1 MVFLHYFVWS
11 CWYNTMSVYLVKLN
25 FTGAQIG
32 LAYGTTAIGA
42 LVSPFLIG
50 VIADRYVPAQR
61 LLGTLHLIGAA
72 LLWWISQQ
80 TSFDAFYWSLVIY
93 TLTYMAGHG
102 LINTIT
108 LTHAPN
114 PAKWFPIIMTAASAG
129 WIAAAN
135 VINYWGKIA
144 GWIANTINTFTSIF
158 NFTAF
163 KAMPDAKAN
172 LADNNGMFLLA
183 CGIAVA
189 IALYAFTLPNTPPKG
204 DAGPVSASKLLGLD
218 ALKLFKD
225 RSFAVFMFCSFL
237 ICIPLSFYFTW
248 TGAFLSE
255 MNVANY
261 ASKMTLGQ
269 VSEVGFLLLLP
280 ALLPLLGAKRIMILG
295 MAAWAVRFALFA
307 YFHEQPTAT
316 WMILGGILLH
326 GMCYDF
332 IFVMGRM
339 YVDKAAGD
347 SLRASAQGLHAVFT
361 LGAGMFVGS
370 WLSGVI
376 AQFYSK
382 PQIKADGWIQE
393 IAYKALDFL
402 SPITNYIAEI
412 FSAQKVPANDAH
424 MWTHV
429 WLIPAIMSAAL
440 IPIFLALF
448 REKPAD
454 SPSA

>member
-1 MVFLHYFVWS
+1 MTPTLYIRLATMVFLHYFVWS
-11 CWYNTMSVYLVKLN
+11 CWYNTMAVYLGKLE
-25 FTGAQIG
+25 FTGTQIG

-50 VIADRYVPAQR
+50 VIADRYVSAQR
-61 LLGTLHLIGAA
+61 LLGVLHLLGAG

-80 TSFDAFYWSLVIY
+80 TTFSVFYPSLIVY

-108 LTHAPN
+108 LAHAPN
-114 PAKWFPIIMTAASAG
+114 PAKWFPIVMAAASAG

-135 VINYWGKIA
+135 VVNFA
-144 GWIANTINTFTSIF
+144 G
-158 NFTAF
+158 
-163 KAMPDAKAN
+163 
-172 LADNNGMFLLA
+172 LADNKGMFTLA
-183 CGIAVA
+183 CGVAVA
-189 IALYAFTLPNTPPKG
+189 IALYAFTLPDTPPKG
-204 DAGPVSASKLLGLD
+204 DAGPVSAGKLLGLD

-255 MNVANY
+255 MNVADY

-269 VSEVGFLLLLP
+269 LSEVGFLLLLP
-280 ALLPLLGAKRIMILG
+280 ILLPILGAKRIMILG
-295 MAAWAVRFALFA
+295 MAAWAARFALFA

-316 WMILGGILLH
+316 WMVLGGILLH

-370 WLSGVI
+370 WLSGVV
-376 AQFYSK
+376 AQNY
-382 PQIKADGWIQE
+382 
-393 IAYKALDFL
+393 
-402 SPITNYIAEI
+402 TN
-412 FSAQKVPANDAH
+412 AQGVHDWKSI
-424 MWTHV
+424 
-429 WLIPAIMSAAL
+429 WLVPAIMSAAL
-440 IPIFLALF
+440 IPVFLALF
-448 REKPAD
+448 REK
-454 SPSA
+454 SAEEPRA

>member
-1 MVFLHYFVWS
+1 MTPTLYIRLATMVFLHYFVWS
-11 CWYNTMSVYLVKLN
+11 CWYNTLSVYLLKLN
-25 FTGAQIG
+25 FTGGQIG

-61 LLGTLHLIGAA
+61 LLGVLHLLGAA

-80 TSFDAFYWSLVIY
+80 TTFGLFYPSLIVY

-114 PAKWFPIIMTAASAG
+114 PAKWFPIVMAAASAG

-135 VINYWGKIA
+135 VV
-144 GWIANTINTFTSIF
+144 
-158 NFTAF
+158 NF
-163 KAMPDAKAN
+163 AK
-172 LADNNGMFLLA
+172 LTDNNGMFTLA
-183 CGIAVA
+183 CGVAVA
-189 IALYAFTLPNTPPKG
+189 IALYSFTLPNTPPKG

-255 MNVANY
+255 MNVADY

-280 ALLPLLGAKRIMILG
+280 VLLPFLGAKRIMILG

-316 WMILGGILLH
+316 WMVLGGILLH

-370 WLSGVI
+370 WLSGVV
-376 AQFYSK
+376 AQYYTTDNVHDWKS
-382 PQIKADGWIQE
+382 I
-393 IAYKALDFL
+393 
-402 SPITNYIAEI
+402 
-412 FSAQKVPANDAH
+412 
-424 MWTHV
+424 
-429 WLIPAIMSAAL
+429 WLVPAIMSAVL

-448 REKPAD
+448 HEK
-454 SPSA
+454 SAEDTRA

>member
-1 MVFLHYFVWS
+1 MTPTLYLRLAAMVFLHYFVWS
-11 CWYNTMSVYLVKLN
+11 CWYNTMAVYLGKLN
-25 FTGAQIG
+25 FTGTQIG

-42 LVSPFLIG
+42 LISPFIIG
-50 VIADRYVPAQR
+50 VIADRFVPAQR
-61 LLGTLHLIGAA
+61 LLGGLHLLGAA

-80 TSFDAFYWSLVIY
+80 TTFGIFYPSLIVY

-108 LTHAPN
+108 LTHTPN
-114 PAKWFPIIMTAASAG
+114 PAKWFPIVMVAASAG
-129 WIAAAN
+129 WIVAAN
-135 VINYWGKIA
+135 VINFA
-144 GWIANTINTFTSIF
+144 G
-158 NFTAF
+158 
-163 KAMPDAKAN
+163 
-172 LADNNGMFLLA
+172 LADNNGMFKLA
-183 CGIAVA
+183 CGVALAVA
-189 IALYAFTLPNTPPKG
+189 LYSFTLPNTPPKG
-204 DAGPVSASKLLGLD
+204 DTGPVSASKLLGLD

-248 TGAFLSE
+248 TSAFLSE
-255 MNVANY
+255 MNVADY

-280 ALLPLLGAKRIMILG
+280 ILLPFLGAKRIMILG
-295 MAAWAVRFALFA
+295 MAAWALRFALFA

-326 GMCYDF
+326 GMSYDF

-370 WLSGVI
+370 WLAGVV
-376 AQFYSK
+376 AQNY
-382 PQIKADGWIQE
+382 
-393 IAYKALDFL
+393 
-402 SPITNYIAEI
+402 TNAAGVHDWKSI
-412 FSAQKVPANDAH
+412 
-424 MWTHV
+424 
-429 WLIPAIMSAAL
+429 WLVPAIMSAVL
-440 IPIFLALF
+440 IPVFLALF
-448 REKPAD
+448 RERSSD
-454 SPSA
+454 EG

>member
-1 MVFLHYFVWS
+1 MTPTLYLRLAAMVFLHYFVWS
-11 CWYNTMSVYLVKLN
+11 CWYNTMAVYLGKLE
-25 FTGAQIG
+25 FTGTQIG

-61 LLGTLHLIGAA
+61 LLGVLHLLGAA

-80 TSFDAFYWSLVIY
+80 TTFGVFYPSLIAY

-108 LTHAPN
+108 LAHAPN
-114 PAKWFPIIMTAASAG
+114 PAKWFPIVMAAASAG

-135 VINYWGKIA
+135 VV
-144 GWIANTINTFTSIF
+144 
-158 NFTAF
+158 NFA
-163 KAMPDAKAN
+163 D
-172 LADNNGMFLLA
+172 LADNKGMFTLA
-183 CGIAVA
+183 CGVAVA
-189 IALYAFTLPNTPPKG
+189 IALYSFTLPNTPPKG
-204 DAGPVSASKLLGLD
+204 DAGPVSAGKLLGLD

-269 VSEVGFLLLLP
+269 VSDIVFLLLLP
-280 ALLPLLGAKRIMILG
+280 LLLPVLGAKRIMILG
-295 MAAWAVRFALFA
+295 MAAWAARFALFA

-316 WMILGGILLH
+316 WMVLGGILLH

-347 SLRASAQGLHAVFT
+347 TLRASAQGLHAVFT

-370 WLSGVI
+370 WLSGVV
-376 AQFYSK
+376 AQNYTNA
-382 PQIKADGWIQE
+382 QNVHDWKAIW
-393 IAYKALDFL
+393 L
-402 SPITNYIAEI
+402 
-412 FSAQKVPANDAH
+412 VPA
-424 MWTHV
+424 
-429 WLIPAIMSAAL
+429 LMSAAL
-440 IPIFLALF
+440 IPVFLALF
-448 REKPAD
+448 RERSSD
-454 SPSA
+454 EG

>member
-1 MVFLHYFVWS
+1 MTPTLYLRLAIMVFLHYFVWS
-11 CWYNTMSVYLVKLN
+11 CWYNTMAVYLGKLE
-25 FTGAQIG
+25 FTGTQIG

-61 LLGTLHLIGAA
+61 LLGVLHLLGAG

-80 TSFDAFYWSLVIY
+80 TSFGVFYPSLIVY

-114 PAKWFPIIMTAASAG
+114 PAKWFPIVMAAASAG

-135 VINYWGKIA
+135 VV
-144 GWIANTINTFTSIF
+144 
-158 NFTAF
+158 NF
-163 KAMPDAKAN
+163 AK
-172 LADNNGMFLLA
+172 LADNNGMFTLA
-183 CGIAVA
+183 CGVAVA
-189 IALYAFTLPNTPPKG
+189 IALYSFTLPNTPPKG
-204 DAGPVSASKLLGLD
+204 DAGPVSAGKLLGLD

-225 RSFAVFMFCSFL
+225 RSFAVFMVCSFL

-255 MNVANY
+255 MNVADY

-280 ALLPLLGAKRIMILG
+280 ILLPILGAKRIMILG
-295 MAAWAVRFALFA
+295 MAAWAARFALFA

-316 WMILGGILLH
+316 WMVLGGILLH

-370 WLSGVI
+370 WLSGVV
-376 AQFYSK
+376 AQRYTDA
-382 PQIKADGWIQE
+382 QNVHDWKAI
-393 IAYKALDFL
+393 
-402 SPITNYIAEI
+402 
-412 FSAQKVPANDAH
+412 
-424 MWTHV
+424 
-429 WLIPAIMSAAL
+429 WLVPAIMSAVL
-440 IPIFLALF
+440 IPVFLALF

-454 SPSA
+454 TQDA

>member
-1 MVFLHYFVWS
+1 MTPTLYIRLATMVFLHYFVWS
-11 CWYNTMSVYLVKLN
+11 CWYNTLSVYLGKLE
-25 FTGAQIG
+25 FTGTQIG

-50 VIADRYVPAQR
+50 VIADRYVSAQR
-61 LLGTLHLIGAA
+61 LLGVLHLLGAG

-80 TSFDAFYWSLVIY
+80 TTFSVFYPSLIVY

-114 PAKWFPIIMTAASAG
+114 PAKWFPIVMAAASAG

-135 VINYWGKIA
+135 VV
-144 GWIANTINTFTSIF
+144 
-158 NFTAF
+158 NF
-163 KAMPDAKAN
+163 AK
-172 LADNNGMFLLA
+172 LADNNGMFTLA
-183 CGIAVA
+183 CGVAVA
-189 IALYAFTLPNTPPKG
+189 IALYSFTLPNTPPKG
-204 DAGPVSASKLLGLD
+204 DAGPVSAGKLLGLD

-225 RSFAVFMFCSFL
+225 RSFAIFMICSFL

-255 MNVANY
+255 MNVADY

-269 VSEVGFLLLLP
+269 LSEVGFLLLLP
-280 ALLPLLGAKRIMILG
+280 ILLPILGAKRIMILG
-295 MAAWAVRFALFA
+295 MAAWAARFALFA

-316 WMILGGILLH
+316 WMVLGGILLH

-370 WLSGVI
+370 WLSGVV
-376 AQFYSK
+376 AQNY
-382 PQIKADGWIQE
+382 
-393 IAYKALDFL
+393 
-402 SPITNYIAEI
+402 TN
-412 FSAQKVPANDAH
+412 AQGVHDWKSI
-424 MWTHV
+424 
-429 WLIPAIMSAAL
+429 WLVPAIMSAAL
-440 IPIFLALF
+440 IPVFLALF

-454 SPSA
+454 TRDA

>member
-11 CWYNTMSVYLVKLN
+11 CWYNTMAVYLGKLE
-25 FTGAQIG
+25 FTGTQIG

-61 LLGTLHLIGAA
+61 LLGVLHLLGAG

-80 TSFDAFYWSLVIY
+80 TTFSVFYPSLIVY

-114 PAKWFPIIMTAASAG
+114 PAKWFPIVMAAASAG

-135 VINYWGKIA
+135 VV
-144 GWIANTINTFTSIF
+144 
-158 NFTAF
+158 NF
-163 KAMPDAKAN
+163 AK
-172 LADNNGMFLLA
+172 LADNNGMFTLA
-183 CGIAVA
+183 CGVAVA
-189 IALYAFTLPNTPPKG
+189 IALYSFTLPNTPPKG
-204 DAGPVSASKLLGLD
+204 DAGPVSAGKLLGLD

-225 RSFAVFMFCSFL
+225 RSFAVFMVCSFL

-255 MNVANY
+255 MNVADY

-280 ALLPLLGAKRIMILG
+280 ILLPILGAKRIMILG

-316 WMILGGILLH
+316 WMVLGGILLH

-370 WLSGVI
+370 WLSGVV
-376 AQFYSK
+376 AQNYTNA
-382 PQIKADGWIQE
+382 QNVHDWKAIW
-393 IAYKALDFL
+393 L
-402 SPITNYIAEI
+402 
-412 FSAQKVPANDAH
+412 VPALMSA
-424 MWTHV
+424 V
-429 WLIPAIMSAAL
+429 LIPV
-440 IPIFLALF
+440 FLALF

-454 SPSA
+454 TRDA

>member
-1 MVFLHYFVWS
+1 MTPTLYLRLAAMVFLHYFVWS
-11 CWYNTMSVYLVKLN
+11 CWYNTMAVYLGKLN
-25 FTGAQIG
+25 FTGTQIG

-42 LVSPFLIG
+42 LISPFIIG
-50 VIADRYVPAQR
+50 VIADRFVPAQR
-61 LLGTLHLIGAA
+61 LLGGLHLLGAA

-80 TSFDAFYWSLVIY
+80 TTFGIFYPSLIVY

-108 LTHAPN
+108 LTHTPN
-114 PAKWFPIIMTAASAG
+114 PAKWFPIVMVAASAG
-129 WIAAAN
+129 WIVAAN
-135 VINYWGKIA
+135 VINFA
-144 GWIANTINTFTSIF
+144 E
-158 NFTAF
+158 
-163 KAMPDAKAN
+163 
-172 LADNNGMFLLA
+172 LADNNGMFKLA
-183 CGIAVA
+183 CGVALAVA
-189 IALYAFTLPNTPPKG
+189 LYSFTLPNTPPKG
-204 DAGPVSASKLLGLD
+204 DTGPVSASKLLGLD

-255 MNVANY
+255 MNVADY

-280 ALLPLLGAKRIMILG
+280 MLLPILGAKRIMILG

-316 WMILGGILLH
+316 WMVFGGILLH
-326 GMCYDF
+326 GMSYDF

-370 WLSGVI
+370 WLAGVV
-376 AQFYSK
+376 AQNY
-382 PQIKADGWIQE
+382 
-393 IAYKALDFL
+393 
-402 SPITNYIAEI
+402 TNAAGVHDWKSI
-412 FSAQKVPANDAH
+412 
-424 MWTHV
+424 
-429 WLIPAIMSAAL
+429 WLVPAIMSAVL
-440 IPIFLALF
+440 IPVFLALF
-448 REKPAD
+448 REKPSEDTKA
-454 SPSA
+454 

>member
-11 CWYNTMSVYLVKLN
+11 CWYNTLSVYLGTLK
-25 FTGAQIG
+25 FTGTQIG

-61 LLGTLHLIGAA
+61 LLGILHLLGAG

-80 TSFDAFYWSLVIY
+80 TTFSVFYPSLIVY

-114 PAKWFPIIMTAASAG
+114 PAKWFPIVMAAASAG

-135 VINYWGKIA
+135 VV
-144 GWIANTINTFTSIF
+144 
-158 NFTAF
+158 NF
-163 KAMPDAKAN
+163 AK
-172 LADNNGMFLLA
+172 LADNNGMFTLA
-183 CGIAVA
+183 CGVAVA
-189 IALYAFTLPNTPPKG
+189 IALYSFTLPNTPPKG
-204 DAGPVSASKLLGLD
+204 DAGPVSAGKLLGLD
-218 ALKLFKD
+218 ALRLFKD
-225 RSFAVFMFCSFL
+225 RSFAIFMVCSFL

-255 MNVANY
+255 MNVADY

-269 VSEVGFLLLLP
+269 LSEVGFLLLLP
-280 ALLPLLGAKRIMILG
+280 ILLPILGAKRIMILG
-295 MAAWAVRFALFA
+295 MAAWAARFALFA

-316 WMILGGILLH
+316 WMVLGGILLH

-370 WLSGVI
+370 WLSGVV
-376 AQFYSK
+376 AQNY
-382 PQIKADGWIQE
+382 
-393 IAYKALDFL
+393 
-402 SPITNYIAEI
+402 TN
-412 FSAQKVPANDAH
+412 AQGVHDWKSI
-424 MWTHV
+424 
-429 WLIPAIMSAAL
+429 WLVPAIMSAAL
-440 IPIFLALF
+440 IPVFLALF
-448 REKPAD
+448 RERSSD
-454 SPSA
+454 EG

>member
-1 MVFLHYFVWS
+1 MTPTLYIRLATMVFLHYFVWS
-11 CWYNTMSVYLVKLN
+11 CWYNTMAVYLGKLN
-25 FTGAQIG
+25 FTGTQIG

-61 LLGTLHLIGAA
+61 LLGVLHLLGAA

-80 TSFDAFYWSLVIY
+80 TTFGVFYPSLIAY

-108 LTHAPN
+108 LAHAPN
-114 PAKWFPIIMTAASAG
+114 PAKWFPIVMAAASAG

-135 VINYWGKIA
+135 VV
-144 GWIANTINTFTSIF
+144 
-158 NFTAF
+158 NFA
-163 KAMPDAKAN
+163 D
-172 LADNNGMFLLA
+172 LADNKGMFTLA
-183 CGIAVA
+183 CGVAVA
-189 IALYAFTLPNTPPKG
+189 IALYSFTLPDTPPKG
-204 DAGPVSASKLLGLD
+204 DAGPVSVGKLLGLD
-218 ALKLFKD
+218 ALRLFKD

-269 VSEVGFLLLLP
+269 VSDIVFLLLLP
-280 ALLPLLGAKRIMILG
+280 LLLPVLGAKRIMILG

-316 WMILGGILLH
+316 WMVLGGILLH

-370 WLSGVI
+370 WLSGVV
-376 AQFYSK
+376 AQNY
-382 PQIKADGWIQE
+382 
-393 IAYKALDFL
+393 
-402 SPITNYIAEI
+402 TN
-412 FSAQKVPANDAH
+412 AQGVHDWKSI
-424 MWTHV
+424 
-429 WLIPAIMSAAL
+429 WLVPAIMSAAL

-448 REKPAD
+448 RERSGD
-454 SPSA
+454 EG

>member
-11 CWYNTMSVYLVKLN
+11 CWYNTMAVYLGKLN
-25 FTGAQIG
+25 FTGTQIG

-61 LLGTLHLIGAA
+61 LLGVLHLLGAG

-80 TSFDAFYWSLVIY
+80 TSFSIFYPSLIVY

-114 PAKWFPIIMTAASAG
+114 PAKWFPIVMAAASAG

-135 VINYWGKIA
+135 VV
-144 GWIANTINTFTSIF
+144 
-158 NFTAF
+158 NF
-163 KAMPDAKAN
+163 AK
-172 LADNNGMFLLA
+172 LADNNGMFTLA
-183 CGIAVA
+183 CGVAVA
-189 IALYAFTLPNTPPKG
+189 IALYSFTLPNTPPKG

-248 TGAFLSE
+248 TGAFLSD

-280 ALLPLLGAKRIMILG
+280 VLLPFLGAKRIMILG

-316 WMILGGILLH
+316 WMVLGGILLH

-370 WLSGVI
+370 WLSGVV
-376 AQFYSK
+376 AQNY
-382 PQIKADGWIQE
+382 
-393 IAYKALDFL
+393 
-402 SPITNYIAEI
+402 TNAAGVHDWKSI
-412 FSAQKVPANDAH
+412 
-424 MWTHV
+424 
-429 WLIPAIMSAAL
+429 WLVPAIMSAAL

-448 REKPAD
+448 RERSGD
-454 SPSA
+454 EG

>member
-1 MVFLHYFVWS
+1 MTPTLYLRLAAMVFLHYFVWS
-11 CWYNTMSVYLVKLN
+11 CWYNTMAVYLGKLN
-25 FTGAQIG
+25 FTGTQIG

-42 LVSPFLIG
+42 LISPFIIG
-50 VIADRYVPAQR
+50 VIADRFVPAQR
-61 LLGTLHLIGAA
+61 LLGVLHLLGAG

-80 TSFDAFYWSLVIY
+80 TAFNIFYPSLIVY

-108 LTHAPN
+108 LTHTPN
-114 PAKWFPIIMTAASAG
+114 PAKWFPIVMVAASAG
-129 WIAAAN
+129 WIVAAN
-135 VINYWGKIA
+135 VINFA
-144 GWIANTINTFTSIF
+144 G
-158 NFTAF
+158 
-163 KAMPDAKAN
+163 
-172 LADNNGMFLLA
+172 LADNNGMFKLA
-183 CGIAVA
+183 CGVALAVA
-189 IALYAFTLPNTPPKG
+189 LYSFTLPNTPPKG
-204 DAGPVSASKLLGLD
+204 DTGPVSASKLLGLD

-248 TGAFLSE
+248 TSAFLSE
-255 MNVANY
+255 MNVADY

-280 ALLPLLGAKRIMILG
+280 ILLPFLGAKRIMILG
-295 MAAWAVRFALFA
+295 MAAWALRFALFA

-326 GMCYDF
+326 GMSYDF

-370 WLSGVI
+370 WLAGVV
-376 AQFYSK
+376 AQNY
-382 PQIKADGWIQE
+382 
-393 IAYKALDFL
+393 
-402 SPITNYIAEI
+402 TNAAGVHDWKSI
-412 FSAQKVPANDAH
+412 
-424 MWTHV
+424 
-429 WLIPAIMSAAL
+429 WLVPAIMSAVL
-440 IPIFLALF
+440 IPVFLALF
-448 REKPAD
+448 REKSAEE
-454 SPSA
+454 PSA

>member
-1 MVFLHYFVWS
+1 MTPTLYLRLAIMVFLHYFVWS
-11 CWYNTMSVYLVKLN
+11 CWYNTLSVYLGTLK
-25 FTGAQIG
+25 FTGTQIG

-61 LLGTLHLIGAA
+61 LLGVLHLLGAG

-80 TSFDAFYWSLVIY
+80 TTFSVFYPSLIVY

-114 PAKWFPIIMTAASAG
+114 PAKWFPIVMAAASAG

-135 VINYWGKIA
+135 VV
-144 GWIANTINTFTSIF
+144 
-158 NFTAF
+158 NF
-163 KAMPDAKAN
+163 AK
-172 LADNNGMFLLA
+172 LADNNGMFTLA
-183 CGIAVA
+183 CGVAVA
-189 IALYAFTLPNTPPKG
+189 IALYSFTLPNTPPKG
-204 DAGPVSASKLLGLD
+204 DAGPVSAGKLLGLD

-225 RSFAVFMFCSFL
+225 RSFAVFMICSFL

-255 MNVANY
+255 MNVADY

-280 ALLPLLGAKRIMILG
+280 ILLPILGAKRIMILG

-316 WMILGGILLH
+316 WMVLGGILLH

-370 WLSGVI
+370 WLSGVV
-376 AQFYSK
+376 AQNYTNA
-382 PQIKADGWIQE
+382 QNVHDWKAIW
-393 IAYKALDFL
+393 L
-402 SPITNYIAEI
+402 
-412 FSAQKVPANDAH
+412 VPALMSA
-424 MWTHV
+424 V
-429 WLIPAIMSAAL
+429 LIPV
-440 IPIFLALF
+440 FLALF

-454 SPSA
+454 TRDA

>member
-1 MVFLHYFVWS
+1 MTPTLYIRLATMVFLHYFVWS
-11 CWYNTMSVYLVKLN
+11 CWYNTMAVYLGKLN
-25 FTGAQIG
+25 FTGTQIG

-61 LLGTLHLIGAA
+61 LLGVLHLLGAA

-80 TSFDAFYWSLVIY
+80 TSFSIFYPSLIVY

-114 PAKWFPIIMTAASAG
+114 PAKWFPIVMAAASAG

-135 VINYWGKIA
+135 VINFA
-144 GWIANTINTFTSIF
+144 G
-158 NFTAF
+158 
-163 KAMPDAKAN
+163 
-172 LADNNGMFLLA
+172 LADNNGMFRLA

-189 IALYAFTLPNTPPKG
+189 IALYSFTLPNTPPKG

-248 TGAFLSE
+248 TGAFLSD

-280 ALLPLLGAKRIMILG
+280 ALLPFLGAKRIMILG
-295 MAAWAVRFALFA
+295 MAAWAARFALFA

-316 WMILGGILLH
+316 WMVLGGILLH

-370 WLSGVI
+370 WLSGVV
-376 AQFYSK
+376 AQHY
-382 PQIKADGWIQE
+382 
-393 IAYKALDFL
+393 
-402 SPITNYIAEI
+402 T
-412 FSAQKVPANDAH
+412 ANNVHD
-424 MWTHV
+424 WKSI
-429 WLIPAIMSAAL
+429 WLVPAIMSAAL

-448 REKPAD
+448 RERSGD
-454 SPSA
+454 EG

>member
-1 MVFLHYFVWS
+1 MTPTLYLRLAAMVFLHYFVWS
-11 CWYNTMSVYLVKLN
+11 CWYNTMAVYLGKLN
-25 FTGAQIG
+25 FTGTQIG

-42 LVSPFLIG
+42 LNSPFIIG
-50 VIADRYVPAQR
+50 VIADRFVPAQR
-61 LLGTLHLIGAA
+61 LLGVLHLLGAG

-80 TSFDAFYWSLVIY
+80 TAFNIFYPSLIVY

-108 LTHAPN
+108 LTHTPN
-114 PAKWFPIIMTAASAG
+114 PAKWFPIVMVAASAG
-129 WIAAAN
+129 WIVAAN
-135 VINYWGKIA
+135 VINFA
-144 GWIANTINTFTSIF
+144 E
-158 NFTAF
+158 
-163 KAMPDAKAN
+163 
-172 LADNNGMFLLA
+172 LADNNGMFKLA
-183 CGIAVA
+183 CGVALAVA
-189 IALYAFTLPNTPPKG
+189 LYSFTLPNTPPKG
-204 DAGPVSASKLLGLD
+204 DTGPVSASKLLGLD

-248 TGAFLSE
+248 TSAFLSE
-255 MNVANY
+255 MNVADY

-280 ALLPLLGAKRIMILG
+280 ILLPFLGAKRIMILG
-295 MAAWAVRFALFA
+295 MAAWALRFALFA

-326 GMCYDF
+326 GMSYDF

-370 WLSGVI
+370 WLAGVV
-376 AQFYSK
+376 AQFYTRPYK
-382 PQIKADGWIQE
+382 DPAGLIERA
-393 IAYKALDFL
+393 AYKVMEFF
-402 SPITNYIAEI
+402 SPVTNYIAGI
-412 FSAQKVPANDAH
+412 FSDPVASNAVGHK
-424 MWTHV
+424 WTHI
-429 WLIPAIMSAAL
+429 WLVPAIMSAVL
-440 IPIFLALF
+440 IPVFLALF
-448 REKPAD
+448 REK
-454 SPSA
+454 SAEDTNA

>member
-1 MVFLHYFVWS
+1 MTPTLYLRLAAMVFLHYFVWS
-11 CWYNTMSVYLVKLN
+11 CWYNTMAVYLGKLN
-25 FTGAQIG
+25 FTGTQIG

-42 LVSPFLIG
+42 LISPFLIG
-50 VIADRYVPAQR
+50 VIADRFVPAQR
-61 LLGTLHLIGAA
+61 LLGVLHLLGAG

-80 TSFDAFYWSLVIY
+80 TSFSIFYPSLIVY

-108 LTHAPN
+108 LTHTPN
-114 PAKWFPIIMTAASAG
+114 PAKWFPIVMVAASAG
-129 WIAAAN
+129 WIVAAN
-135 VINYWGKIA
+135 VINFA
-144 GWIANTINTFTSIF
+144 G
-158 NFTAF
+158 
-163 KAMPDAKAN
+163 
-172 LADNNGMFLLA
+172 LADNNGMFKLA
-183 CGIAVA
+183 CGVALAVA
-189 IALYAFTLPNTPPKG
+189 LYSFTLPNTPPKG
-204 DAGPVSASKLLGLD
+204 DTGPVSASKLLGLD

-248 TGAFLSE
+248 TSAFLSE
-255 MNVANY
+255 MNVADY

-280 ALLPLLGAKRIMILG
+280 ILLPFLGAKRIMILG
-295 MAAWAVRFALFA
+295 MAAWALRFALFA

-326 GMCYDF
+326 GMSYDF

-370 WLSGVI
+370 WLAGVV
-376 AQFYSK
+376 AQNY
-382 PQIKADGWIQE
+382 
-393 IAYKALDFL
+393 
-402 SPITNYIAEI
+402 TNAAGVHDWKSI
-412 FSAQKVPANDAH
+412 
-424 MWTHV
+424 
-429 WLIPAIMSAAL
+429 WLVPAIMSAVL
-440 IPIFLALF
+440 IPVFLALF
-448 REKPAD
+448 RERSGD
-454 SPSA
+454 ER

>member
-1 MVFLHYFVWS
+1 MTPTLYLRLAVMVFLHYFVWS
-11 CWYNTMSVYLVKLN
+11 CWYNTMAVYLGKLN
-25 FTGAQIG
+25 FTGTQIG

-42 LVSPFLIG
+42 LISPFLIG

-61 LLGTLHLIGAA
+61 LLGVLHLLGAA

-80 TSFDAFYWSLVIY
+80 TSFSIFYPSLIVY

-108 LTHAPN
+108 LTHAPD
-114 PAKWFPIIMTAASAG
+114 PAKWFPIVMAAASAG

-135 VINYWGKIA
+135 VINFA
-144 GWIANTINTFTSIF
+144 G
-158 NFTAF
+158 
-163 KAMPDAKAN
+163 
-172 LADNNGMFLLA
+172 LADNNGMFTLA
-183 CGIAVA
+183 CGVAVA
-189 IALYAFTLPNTPPKG
+189 IALYSFTLPNTPPKG

-248 TGAFLSE
+248 TGAFLSD

-280 ALLPLLGAKRIMILG
+280 VLLPFLGAKRIMILG

-316 WMILGGILLH
+316 WMVLGGILLH

-370 WLSGVI
+370 WLSGVV
-376 AQFYSK
+376 AQHY
-382 PQIKADGWIQE
+382 
-393 IAYKALDFL
+393 
-402 SPITNYIAEI
+402 TN
-412 FSAQKVPANDAH
+412 AQGIHAWKSIWLVPA
-424 MWTHV
+424 V
-429 WLIPAIMSAAL
+429 MSAAL

-448 REKPAD
+448 REKSTEDTKA
-454 SPSA
+454 

>member
-1 MVFLHYFVWS
+1 MHEPNDAPKSMTLTLYLRLATMVFLHYFVWS
-11 CWYNTMSVYLVKLN
+11 CWYNTMAVYLGKLE
-25 FTGAQIG
+25 FTGTQIG

-50 VIADRYVPAQR
+50 VIADRYVSAQR
-61 LLGTLHLIGAA
+61 LLGVLHLLGAG

-80 TSFDAFYWSLVIY
+80 TTFGVFYPSLIVY

-114 PAKWFPIIMTAASAG
+114 PAKWFPIVMAAASAG

-135 VINYWGKIA
+135 VV
-144 GWIANTINTFTSIF
+144 
-158 NFTAF
+158 NF
-163 KAMPDAKAN
+163 AK
-172 LADNNGMFLLA
+172 LADNNGMFTLA
-183 CGIAVA
+183 CGVAVA
-189 IALYAFTLPNTPPKG
+189 IALYSFTLPNTPPKG
-204 DAGPVSASKLLGLD
+204 DAGPVSAGKLLGLD

-225 RSFAVFMFCSFL
+225 RSFAIFMVCSFL
-237 ICIPLSFYFTW
+237 ICVPLSFYFTW

-255 MNVANY
+255 MNVADY

-280 ALLPLLGAKRIMILG
+280 LLLPILGAKRIMILG

-316 WMILGGILLH
+316 WMVLGGILLH

-370 WLSGVI
+370 WLSGVV
-376 AQFYSK
+376 AQHYT
-382 PQIKADGWIQE
+382 
-393 IAYKALDFL
+393 
-402 SPITNYIAEI
+402 TNNVHDWKSI
-412 FSAQKVPANDAH
+412 
-424 MWTHV
+424 
-429 WLIPAIMSAAL
+429 WLVPAIMSAML

-448 REKPAD
+448 RERSGD
-454 SPSA
+454 EG

>member
-1 MVFLHYFVWS
+1 MNPTLYIRLATMVFLHYFVWS
-11 CWYNTMSVYLVKLN
+11 CWYNTMAVYLGKLN
-25 FTGAQIG
+25 FTGTQIG

-42 LVSPFLIG
+42 LISPFLIG
-50 VIADRYVPAQR
+50 VIADRYVHAQR
-61 LLGTLHLIGAA
+61 LLGVLHLLGAA

-80 TSFDAFYWSLVIY
+80 TSFSIFYPSLIVY

-114 PAKWFPIIMTAASAG
+114 PAKWFPIVMAAASAG

-135 VINYWGKIA
+135 VV
-144 GWIANTINTFTSIF
+144 
-158 NFTAF
+158 NF
-163 KAMPDAKAN
+163 AK
-172 LADNNGMFLLA
+172 LADNNGMFTLA
-183 CGIAVA
+183 CGVAVA
-189 IALYAFTLPNTPPKG
+189 IALYSFTLPNTPPKG

-248 TGAFLSE
+248 TGAFLSD

-280 ALLPLLGAKRIMILG
+280 VLLPFLGAKRIMILG

-316 WMILGGILLH
+316 WMVLGGILLH

-370 WLSGVI
+370 WLSGVV
-376 AQFYSK
+376 AQNYTN
-382 PQIKADGWIQE
+382 ADGVHDWKSI
-393 IAYKALDFL
+393 
-402 SPITNYIAEI
+402 
-412 FSAQKVPANDAH
+412 
-424 MWTHV
+424 
-429 WLIPAIMSAAL
+429 WLVPAIMSAAL

-448 REKPAD
+448 REKSAD
-454 SPSA
+454 TQDA

>member
-1 MVFLHYFVWS
+1 MTPTLYLRLAIMVFLHYFVWS
-11 CWYNTMSVYLVKLN
+11 CWYNTMAVYLGKLE
-25 FTGAQIG
+25 FTGTQIG

-61 LLGTLHLIGAA
+61 LLGVLHLLGAG

-80 TSFDAFYWSLVIY
+80 TTFSVFYPSLIVY

-114 PAKWFPIIMTAASAG
+114 PAKWFPIVMAAASAG

-135 VINYWGKIA
+135 VV
-144 GWIANTINTFTSIF
+144 
-158 NFTAF
+158 NF
-163 KAMPDAKAN
+163 AK
-172 LADNNGMFLLA
+172 LADNNGMFTLA
-183 CGIAVA
+183 CGVAVA
-189 IALYAFTLPNTPPKG
+189 IALYSFTLPNTPPKG
-204 DAGPVSASKLLGLD
+204 DAGPVSAGKLLGLD

-225 RSFAVFMFCSFL
+225 RSFAVFMICSFL

-255 MNVANY
+255 MNVADY

-280 ALLPLLGAKRIMILG
+280 ILLPILGAKRIMILG

-316 WMILGGILLH
+316 WMVLGGILLH

-370 WLSGVI
+370 WLSGVV
-376 AQFYSK
+376 AQNYTNA
-382 PQIKADGWIQE
+382 QNVHDWKAIW
-393 IAYKALDFL
+393 L
-402 SPITNYIAEI
+402 
-412 FSAQKVPANDAH
+412 VPALMSA
-424 MWTHV
+424 V
-429 WLIPAIMSAAL
+429 LIPV
-440 IPIFLALF
+440 FLALF

-454 SPSA
+454 TRDA

>member
-11 CWYNTMSVYLVKLN
+11 CWYNTMAVYLGKLN
-25 FTGAQIG
+25 FTGTQIG

-42 LVSPFLIG
+42 LISPFLIG

-61 LLGTLHLIGAA
+61 LLGVLHLLGAG

-80 TSFDAFYWSLVIY
+80 TSFSIFYPSLIAY

-114 PAKWFPIIMTAASAG
+114 PAKWFPIVMAAASAG

-135 VINYWGKIA
+135 VINFA
-144 GWIANTINTFTSIF
+144 G
-158 NFTAF
+158 
-163 KAMPDAKAN
+163 
-172 LADNNGMFLLA
+172 LADNKGMFTLA
-183 CGIAVA
+183 CGVAVA
-189 IALYAFTLPNTPPKG
+189 IALYSFTLPNTPPKG

-248 TGAFLSE
+248 TGAFLSD

-280 ALLPLLGAKRIMILG
+280 ALLPFLGAKRIMILG

-316 WMILGGILLH
+316 WMVLGGILLH

-370 WLSGVI
+370 WLSGVV
-376 AQFYSK
+376 AQNY
-382 PQIKADGWIQE
+382 
-393 IAYKALDFL
+393 
-402 SPITNYIAEI
+402 TNAAGVHDWKSI
-412 FSAQKVPANDAH
+412 
-424 MWTHV
+424 
-429 WLIPAIMSAAL
+429 WLVPAIMSAAL

-448 REKPAD
+448 RERSGD
-454 SPSA
+454 EG

>member
-1 MVFLHYFVWS
+1 MTPTLYIRLATMVFLHYFVWS
-11 CWYNTMSVYLVKLN
+11 CWYNTMAVYLGKLN
-25 FTGAQIG
+25 FTGTQIG

-61 LLGTLHLIGAA
+61 LLGVLHLLGAG

-80 TSFDAFYWSLVIY
+80 TSFSIFYPSLIVY

-114 PAKWFPIIMTAASAG
+114 PAKWFPIVMAAASAG

-135 VINYWGKIA
+135 VINFA
-144 GWIANTINTFTSIF
+144 G
-158 NFTAF
+158 
-163 KAMPDAKAN
+163 
-172 LADNNGMFLLA
+172 LADNNGMFTLA
-183 CGIAVA
+183 CGVAVA
-189 IALYAFTLPNTPPKG
+189 IALYSFTLPNTPPKG

-248 TGAFLSE
+248 TGAFLSD

-280 ALLPLLGAKRIMILG
+280 VLLPFLGAKRIMILG

-316 WMILGGILLH
+316 WMVLGGILLH

-370 WLSGVI
+370 WLSGVV
-376 AQFYSK
+376 AQNY
-382 PQIKADGWIQE
+382 
-393 IAYKALDFL
+393 
-402 SPITNYIAEI
+402 TNAAGLHDWKSI
-412 FSAQKVPANDAH
+412 
-424 MWTHV
+424 
-429 WLIPAIMSAAL
+429 WLVPAIMSAAL

-448 REKPAD
+448 RDK
-454 SPSA
+454 SAEDTKA

>member
-1 MVFLHYFVWS
+1 MTPTLYIRLATMVFLHYFVWS
-11 CWYNTMSVYLVKLN
+11 CWYNTMAVYLGKLN
-25 FTGAQIG
+25 FTGTQIG

-61 LLGTLHLIGAA
+61 LLGVLHLLGAG

-80 TSFDAFYWSLVIY
+80 TSFSIFYPSLIVY

-114 PAKWFPIIMTAASAG
+114 PAKWFPIVMAAASAG

-135 VINYWGKIA
+135 VV
-144 GWIANTINTFTSIF
+144 
-158 NFTAF
+158 NF
-163 KAMPDAKAN
+163 AK
-172 LADNNGMFLLA
+172 LADNNGMFTLA
-183 CGIAVA
+183 CGVAVA
-189 IALYAFTLPNTPPKG
+189 IALYSFTLPNTPPKG

-255 MNVANY
+255 MNVADY

-280 ALLPLLGAKRIMILG
+280 VLLPFLGAKRIMILG

-316 WMILGGILLH
+316 WMVLGGILLH

-370 WLSGVI
+370 WLSGVV
-376 AQFYSK
+376 AQNY
-382 PQIKADGWIQE
+382 
-393 IAYKALDFL
+393 
-402 SPITNYIAEI
+402 TNVQGVHDWKSI
-412 FSAQKVPANDAH
+412 
-424 MWTHV
+424 
-429 WLIPAIMSAAL
+429 WLVPAIMSAVL

-454 SPSA
+454 TQDA

>member
-1 MVFLHYFVWS
+1 MTPTLYLRLAAMVFLHYFVWS
-11 CWYNTMSVYLVKLN
+11 CWYNTMAVYLGKLN
-25 FTGAQIG
+25 FTGTQIG

-50 VIADRYVPAQR
+50 VIADRFVPAQR
-61 LLGTLHLIGAA
+61 LLGVLHLLGAA

-80 TSFDAFYWSLVIY
+80 TSFSIFYPSLIVY

-114 PAKWFPIIMTAASAG
+114 PAKWFPIVMAAASAG

-135 VINYWGKIA
+135 VINFA
-144 GWIANTINTFTSIF
+144 G
-158 NFTAF
+158 
-163 KAMPDAKAN
+163 
-172 LADNNGMFLLA
+172 LADNKGMFTLA
-183 CGIAVA
+183 CAVAVA
-189 IALYAFTLPNTPPKG
+189 IALYSFTLPNTPPKG

-248 TGAFLSE
+248 TGAFLSD

-280 ALLPLLGAKRIMILG
+280 ILLPVLGAKRIMILG
-295 MAAWAVRFALFA
+295 MAAWAGRFALFA

-370 WLSGVI
+370 WLSGVV
-376 AQFYSK
+376 AQNY
-382 PQIKADGWIQE
+382 
-393 IAYKALDFL
+393 
-402 SPITNYIAEI
+402 TN
-412 FSAQKVPANDAH
+412 AQGVHDWKSI
-424 MWTHV
+424 
-429 WLIPAIMSAAL
+429 WLVPAIMSAVL
-440 IPIFLALF
+440 IPVFLALF
-448 REKPAD
+448 REK
-454 SPSA
+454 SAEDTRA

>member
-1 MVFLHYFVWS
+1 MTPLLYLRLATMVFLHYFVWS
-11 CWYNTMSVYLVKLN
+11 CWYNTLSVYLGKLN
-25 FTGAQIG
+25 FTGTQIG

-61 LLGTLHLIGAA
+61 LLGGLHLLGAA

-80 TSFDAFYWSLVIY
+80 TSFGIFYPSLIVY

-108 LTHAPN
+108 LTHTPN
-114 PAKWFPIIMTAASAG
+114 PAKWFPIVMVAASAG
-129 WIAAAN
+129 WIVAAN
-135 VINYWGKIA
+135 VINFA
-144 GWIANTINTFTSIF
+144 S
-158 NFTAF
+158 
-163 KAMPDAKAN
+163 
-172 LADNNGMFLLA
+172 LADNNGMFKLA
-183 CGIAVA
+183 CGIALAV
-189 IALYAFTLPNTPPKG
+189 ALYSFTLPNTPPKG
-204 DAGPVSASKLLGLD
+204 DTGPVSAGRLLGLD

-255 MNVANY
+255 MNVADY

-269 VSEVGFLLLLP
+269 LSEVGFLLLLP
-280 ALLPLLGAKRIMILG
+280 ILLPILGAKRIMILG

-316 WMILGGILLH
+316 WMVLGGILLH

-370 WLSGVI
+370 WLSGVV
-376 AQFYSK
+376 AQNYTNA
-382 PQIKADGWIQE
+382 QNVHDWKAI
-393 IAYKALDFL
+393 
-402 SPITNYIAEI
+402 
-412 FSAQKVPANDAH
+412 
-424 MWTHV
+424 
-429 WLIPAIMSAAL
+429 WLVPAIMSAAL
-440 IPIFLALF
+440 IPVFLALF

-454 SPSA
+454 TQDA

>member
-1 MVFLHYFVWS
+1 MTPTLYLRLAIMVFLHYFVWS
-11 CWYNTMSVYLVKLN
+11 CWYNTMAVYLGKLN
-25 FTGAQIG
+25 FTGTQIG

-61 LLGTLHLIGAA
+61 LLGVLHLLGAG

-80 TSFDAFYWSLVIY
+80 TTFSVFYPSLIVY

-114 PAKWFPIIMTAASAG
+114 PAKWFPIVMAAASAG

-135 VINYWGKIA
+135 VV
-144 GWIANTINTFTSIF
+144 
-158 NFTAF
+158 NF
-163 KAMPDAKAN
+163 AK
-172 LADNNGMFLLA
+172 LADNNGMFTLA
-183 CGIAVA
+183 CGVAVA
-189 IALYAFTLPNTPPKG
+189 IALYSFTLPNTPPRG
-204 DAGPVSASKLLGLD
+204 DTGPVSAGKLLGLD
-218 ALKLFKD
+218 AIKLFKD
-225 RSFAVFMFCSFL
+225 RSFAVFMVCSFL

-255 MNVANY
+255 MNVADY

-280 ALLPLLGAKRIMILG
+280 LLLPILGAKRIMILG

-307 YFHEQPTAT
+307 YFNEQPTAT
-316 WMILGGILLH
+316 WMVLGGILLH

-370 WLSGVI
+370 WLSGVV
-376 AQFYSK
+376 AQNYTNA
-382 PQIKADGWIQE
+382 QNVHDWKAIW
-393 IAYKALDFL
+393 L
-402 SPITNYIAEI
+402 
-412 FSAQKVPANDAH
+412 VPA
-424 MWTHV
+424 
-429 WLIPAIMSAAL
+429 LMSAAL
-440 IPIFLALF
+440 IPVFLALF
-448 REKPAD
+448 REKQPEDTNA
-454 SPSA
+454 